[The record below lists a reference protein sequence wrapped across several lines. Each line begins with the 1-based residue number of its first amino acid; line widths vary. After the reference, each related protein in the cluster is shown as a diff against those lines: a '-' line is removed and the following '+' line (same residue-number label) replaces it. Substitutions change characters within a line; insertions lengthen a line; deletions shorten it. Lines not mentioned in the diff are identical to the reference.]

1 MQSVIVSL
9 HASCWHFLAAITLG
23 TLPSLC
29 NVRINLHKHLKAVI
43 PPLDCF
49 FPSISK
55 RYTARF
61 LHLFK
66 VLDISS
72 SCFFYWKLLSELL
85 NTLTRLVC

>member
-1 MQSVIVSL
+1 MRVMQSVIVSL
-9 HASCWHFLAAITLG
+9 HASCWHFLAAITLA

-55 RYTARF
+55 TF
-61 LHLFK
+61 LLL
-66 VLDISS
+66 V
-72 SCFFYWKLLSELL
+72 FFIGNSFL
-85 NTLTRLVC
+85 NC